1 MSYLI
6 KSTTLGK
13 DEKIL
18 LNIKYSLFYIF
29 NFEFLLYFFISLF
42 FLIIYFTIYS
52 NVDLLVFFI
61 GFQIIAFKHLII
73 NSWFIFGA
81 ESLLTNKRIIKSEGV
96 FNKTINELN
105 LNEIE
110 YLKSNHSILGVYLN
124 YGDVTLI
131 GKGSFKFELFT
142 IKNYM
147 KVKQIL
153 SNIIKQQKPK
163 LN

>member
-29 NFEFLLYFFISLF
+29 NLEFLLNFFISLF

-52 NVDLLVFFI
+52 NNSLVFFI
-61 GFQIIAFKHLII
+61 GFQIIALKHLII

-131 GKGSFKFELFT
+131 GKGSFEFELFT

>member
-29 NFEFLLYFFISLF
+29 NLEFLLNFFISLF
-42 FLIIYFTIYS
+42 FLIIYFTIYLNS
-52 NVDLLVFFI
+52 SLVFFI
-61 GFQIIAFKHLII
+61 GFQIIALKHLII

-131 GKGSFKFELFT
+131 GKGSFEFELFT

>member
-29 NFEFLLYFFISLF
+29 NLEFLLNFFISLF

-52 NVDLLVFFI
+52 NNSLVFFI
-61 GFQIIAFKHLII
+61 GFQIIALKHLII

-124 YGDVTLI
+124 YGNVTLI
-131 GKGSFKFELFT
+131 GKGSFEFELFT

>member
-29 NFEFLLYFFISLF
+29 NLEFLLNFFISLF
-42 FLIIYFTIYS
+42 FLIIYFTIYLNS
-52 NVDLLVFFI
+52 SLVFFI

-124 YGDVTLI
+124 YGNVTLI
-131 GKGSFKFELFT
+131 GKGSFEFELFT